1 MVHYKEYLSI
11 MQYVTNNSVH
21 AYIYIYIYTIQLY
34 RRIEE
39 NVTNTDVI
47 ERQCKV

>member
-21 AYIYIYIYTIQLY
+21 AYIYIYTIQLY

-39 NVTNTDVI
+39 NVINTDFI